1 MKVDPQCVPCLLGRI
16 LYEVKLAGGGKDV
29 QKKVIKRALEIM
41 SKGFSEKVAS
51 VELAT
56 EVHRET
62 YSLLGDDD
70 PYREVKRRS
79 TAVAKEL
86 LPLAENYY
94 REAEDRL
101 TAAGTLAVVGNLLDF
116 GIMDA
121 ITGPEVLKENFRKYV
136 SEGLH
141 VNHLRR
147 AEKLLLE
154 SKDRTV
160 IYFTD
165 NAGEVVFDRFLI
177 EEFKNRGAKVF
188 LVPKG
193 VPILTDAT
201 VEDLQEADLL
211 EMVDGIYKTSTFYVG
226 VEIEKMDEK
235 LKKAMEEAAL
245 IVYKGMAN
253 YEAVSEPEGYRYRPR
268 MFIMKAKCE
277 PVASSLGVKKGEN
290 VALLQL

>member
-16 LYEVKLAGGGKDV
+16 LYEVRLAGGGEDV
-29 QKKVIKRALEIM
+29 QRKAMKRALEIM
-41 SKGFSEKVAS
+41 SRGFGDNVAS

-62 YSLLGDDD
+62 YRLLGDDD
-70 PYREVKRRS
+70 PYREIKKMS
-79 TAVAKEL
+79 TAVAREL
-86 LPLAENYY
+86 LPLAERYY
-94 REAEDRL
+94 REAEDPL

-121 ITGPEVLKENFRKYV
+121 ITGPDVLKENFRRYV

-141 VNHLRR
+141 VNHLPQ
-147 AEKLLLE
+147 AERLLLE
-154 SKDRTV
+154 RENKTV

-177 EEFKNRGAKVF
+177 EEFKKRGAEVF

-201 VEDLQEADLL
+201 VSDLDEAGIL
-211 EMVDGIYKTSTFYVG
+211 ELADGIYETPTFYVG
-226 VEIEKMDEK
+226 VELEKLDEK
-235 LKKAMEEAAL
+235 LKKAMEEATL

-253 YEAVSEPEGYRYRPR
+253 YEAVSEPGGERYRPR
-268 MFIMKAKCE
+268 MFIMRAKCD
-277 PVASSLGVKKGEN
+277 PVASSLHVRKGKN